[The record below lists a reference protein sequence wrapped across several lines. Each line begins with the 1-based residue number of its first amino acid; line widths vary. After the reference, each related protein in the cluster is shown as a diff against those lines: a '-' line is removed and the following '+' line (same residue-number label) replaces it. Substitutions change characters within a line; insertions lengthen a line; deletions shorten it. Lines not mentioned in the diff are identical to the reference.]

1 MITVELGNG
10 QVLEFKSRDKFGME
24 FIEDRLFILWIG
36 GLFQDLCTQEED
48 SDVDCSLVCR
58 KGSCVMTQPAMKR
71 ALGL

>member
-10 QVLEFKSRDKFGME
+10 KVLEFKTRDEFGVE
-24 FIEDRLFILWIG
+24 FIEDRLFIMWVG
-36 GLFQDLCTQEED
+36 SLFKNLCTQEED

-58 KGSCVMTQPAMKR
+58 NGSCVINQPAVKR